1 MRGAKTS
8 AWTMKSLP
16 GTALITCE
24 PVQPGCKQLIWSAH
38 KPRFKSTLAR
48 LHLPKL
54 WFLDIVQ
61 WPCAPRYLFFEDAA
75 LCQCKEALPWTQVT
89 IKLYRLQQMFIFY
102 LCPPS
107 VTFATMLHC
116 CGRANQR
123 RNIPE
128 GTAMW
133 CSADCGWNEPTR
145 KNTQPTKCSRPTS
158 KEKNVKGYQRK
169 ERGTGTLCFSVA
181 DQPKASQLASWYFEP
196 CQPLRTVSGLKTN
209 LNNMYQIQ
217 DGLN

>member
-1 MRGAKTS
+1 MEAIADFGLQVFHWFMRGAKTS

-16 GTALITCE
+16 GTALITCK

-61 WPCAPRYLFFEDAA
+61 WPCAPWYLFFEDAA

-89 IKLYRLQQMFIFY
+89 IKLCWLQQTFIFY

-107 VTFATMLHC
+107 LTFATMLHC

-123 RNIPE
+123 WNIPE

-133 CSADCGWNEPTR
+133 CSADCGWKWTNQKEHTIYQMQSTYI
-145 KNTQPTKCSRPTS
+145 KGKKMS
-158 KEKNVKGYQRK
+158 KVIKGK
-169 ERGTGTLCFSVA
+169 DEELERSVFL
-181 DQPKASQLASWYFEP
+181 SLIN
-196 CQPLRTVSGLKTN
+196 LRLVS
-209 LNNMYQIQ
+209 
-217 DGLN
+217 